1 MGGKGFIL
9 ICPITYFYIFNGD
22 LTISWG
28 EISLFVWRDNE
39 SVDWIPINVWKGL
52 DEDKI
57 VCLSVPVISL
67 AVLIMRYKLFLAVIE
82 VSNMTERGVP
92 NYGL

>member
-1 MGGKGFIL
+1 MYGWVG
-9 ICPITYFYIFNGD
+9 
-22 LTISWG
+22 
-28 EISLFVWRDNE
+28 RDNE
-39 SVDWIPINVWKGL
+39 SVDWIPINVRRGL

-57 VCLSVPVISL
+57 VCFSVPVISL
-67 AVLIMRYKLFLAVIE
+67 AVLIMRYKLFLGVIK